1 MTTVKEIEKA
11 ISKLHKDEFMSLR
24 EWLDKFEAEKWDEQ
38 FESDVKSGRL
48 DKIAEKAI
56 KSYHAGKCKEL

>member
-11 ISKLHKDEFMSLR
+11 ISKLHKDEFTTLR
-24 EWLDKFEAEKWDEQ
+24 EWFDRFEAEKWDDQ
-38 FESDVKSGRL
+38 FGNDVKTGKL

-56 KSYHAGKCKEL
+56 ESYHAGKCKEL